1 MPRALS
7 IHRTTVP
14 AGERARYLQ
23 RVKATKAHYTA
34 NGCRFWVFEQTGLSG
49 AFLEFTEA
57 PDEKTLV
64 AAHERLPERLTA
76 GPRVYAEIELV

>member
-1 MPRALS
+1 MARALS

-14 AGERARYLQ
+14 AGERARYLE
-23 RVKATKAHYTA
+23 RVKATKSHYTA
-34 NGCRFWVFEQTGLSG
+34 NGCRFWVFEQMGLSG

-76 GPRVYAEIELV
+76 GPRVYAEVELG

>member
-1 MPRALS
+1 MARALS

-14 AGERARYLQ
+14 AGERARYLE
-23 RVKATKAHYTA
+23 RVKTTKSHYTA
-34 NGCRFWVFEQTGLSG
+34 NGCRFWVFEQMGLSG

-76 GPRVYAEIELV
+76 GPRVYAEVELG

>member
-14 AGERARYLQ
+14 VSDRARYLE
-23 RVKATKAHYTA
+23 RVKSTRSHYTA

-57 PDEKTLV
+57 PDEKTLI
-64 AAHERLPERLTA
+64 AAHEKLPERLTA
-76 GPRVYAEIELV
+76 GPRVYAELELG

>member
-34 NGCRFWVFEQTGLSG
+34 NGCRFWVFEQTGLAG
-49 AFLEFTEA
+49 AFLEFIEA

-64 AAHERLPERLTA
+64 AAHEKLPERLTA
-76 GPRVYAEIELV
+76 GPRVYAEIELA

>member
-1 MPRALS
+1 MARALS

-14 AGERARYLQ
+14 AGERKRYLEQ
-23 RVKATKAHYTA
+23 VKATKSHYTA

-57 PDEKTLV
+57 ADEKTLV
-64 AAHERLPERLTA
+64 AAHEKLPERLTA
-76 GPRVYAEIELV
+76 GPRVYAEVELA